1 MSKKQSQAV
10 ILEGTRFDSI
20 CAAAAYMK
28 TDPSCIQWALKNN
41 KDRKYKGLNIQYADA
56 ALEQAAIDNLEKRK
70 TERTL
75 KRKAKLHKKAD
86 GKRCPVFCE
95 TLNKTFKD
103 IKSAA
108 KFAKVSGYT
117 LSTKTE
123 TSGMF
128 VDKAGNVYK
137 RLKPMKQR
145 TNKVYPDTGVE
156 VKIERPQGYT
166 RTVTPK
172 ETTSESK
179 PVETIMTPVAMLQQ
193 EAINRIKNNDYH
205 NAELYISALKIIT
218 NKQ

>member
-10 ILEGTRFDSI
+10 ILEGTHFDSI
-20 CAAAAYMK
+20 CAAAAYLK
-28 TDPSCIQWALKNN
+28 TDPSCIQWALKNS
-41 KDRKYKGLNIQYADA
+41 KDRKYKGLTIQYADA
-56 ALEQAAIDNLEKRK
+56 TLEQNAVANLENRRN
-70 TERTL
+70 ERTM
-75 KRKAKLHKKAD
+75 KRRVKMSRKGD
-86 GKRCPVFCE
+86 GKRCPIFCE
-95 TLNKTFKD
+95 TLNKTFRD
-103 IKSAA
+103 IKTAA

-128 VDKAGNVYK
+128 VDKAGNVYR

-166 RTVTPK
+166 RAVTPK
-172 ETTSESK
+172 EMISESK

-205 NAELYISALKIIT
+205 NADLYISSLKIIT
-218 NKQ
+218 SKQ

>member
-20 CAAAAYMK
+20 CAAAAYLK
-28 TDPSCIQWALKNN
+28 TDPSCIQWALKNS
-41 KDRKYKGLNIQYADA
+41 KDRKYKGLTVKYEDA

>member
-20 CAAAAYMK
+20 CAAAAYLK
-28 TDPSCIQWALKNN
+28 TDPSCIQWALKNS
-41 KDRKYKGLNIQYADA
+41 KDRKYKGLTVKYEDA
-56 ALEQAAIDNLEKRK
+56 SLEQAAIDNLEKRK
-70 TERTL
+70 AERTL
-75 KRKAKLHKKAD
+75 KRKVKLHKKAD
-86 GKRCPVFCE
+86 GKRCPIFCE
-95 TLNKTFKD
+95 TLNRTFKD

-145 TNKVYPDTGVE
+145 TNKVYPDTGIEIKV
-156 VKIERPQGYT
+156 ERPQGYT

-172 ETTSESK
+172 ETIPESK
-179 PVETIMTPVAMLQQ
+179 PVVIDANPVTVLQNN
-193 EAINRIKNNDYH
+193 AISHIKNGDYVS
-205 NAELYISALKIIT
+205 AEKFLTALKVIS
-218 NKQ
+218 NK